1 MSSVE
6 GGLPEGVT
14 LPPEPIEFRTRPLW
28 AAARLWC
35 GATTFFFAA
44 FVFAYVYL
52 RSLDVNHGW
61 IIGKNVSPSGGLGLA
76 VMGLILLSAVLW
88 RIGYMRPADAI
99 STGTV
104 AIVLAIIAVVLQ
116 FVEYTT
122 LGFGPAS
129 GGYASVFIGWTITYI
144 LAAICGIY
152 WIETQVATL
161 WRASKREVSDN
172 EEAVMRAGVEASSFF
187 WAYFAAIGV
196 LTFAILYVV

>member
-1 MSSVE
+1 MSSVD
-6 GGLPEGVT
+6 GAYPE
-14 LPPEPIEFRTRPLW
+14 LPPEPIEFTTRPLW

-76 VMGLILLSAVLW
+76 VMGLFLLSAHPLAN
-88 RIGYMRPADAI
+88 RLHAAATDTI

-161 WRASKREVSDN
+161 WRASKREVSDY

-196 LTFAILYVV
+196 LTFIILYLV

>member
-14 LPPEPIEFRTRPLW
+14 LPPEPIEFQTRPL
-28 AAARLWC
+28 AAGARLWC

-44 FVFAYVYL
+44 FAFAYVYL

-76 VMGLILLSAVLW
+76 VVGLLLLSGILW
-88 RIGYMRPADAI
+88 RVGHMRPGDTI

-104 AIVLAIIAVVLQ
+104 AIVLAIAAVTLQ

-129 GGYASVFIGWTITYI
+129 GGYASVFIGWTITYT
-144 LAAICGIY
+144 LGAICAIY

-187 WAYFAAIGV
+187 WAYYVAIGV
-196 LTFAILYVV
+196 LTFVILYLV

>member
-1 MSSVE
+1 MSGVE
-6 GGLPEGVT
+6 GAYPGGPT
-14 LPPEPIEFRTRPLW
+14 LPPEPIEFQTRPLW

-61 IIGKNVSPSGGLGLA
+61 IIGKNVSPSGGLGAA
-76 VMGLILLSAVLW
+76 VMGLLLLSAILW
-88 RIGYMRPADAI
+88 RVGYMRRDDTI
-99 STGTV
+99 STGIV
-104 AIVLAIIAVVLQ
+104 AIVLAITAVVLQ
-116 FVEYTT
+116 FVQYTT

-161 WRASKREVSDN
+161 WRASKREVSDD
-172 EEAVMRAGVEASSFF
+172 EELVMRAGVEASSFF
-187 WAYFAAIGV
+187 WAYYAAIGV
-196 LTFAILYVV
+196 LTFVILYLV

>member
-1 MSSVE
+1 MSSVD

-61 IIGKNVSPSGGLGLA
+61 IIGKNVSPSGGLGLG
-76 VMGLILLSAVLW
+76 VVGCFLLSAALW
-88 RIGYMRPADAI
+88 RIGHIRRNDTI
-99 STGTV
+99 STGIL
-104 AIVLAIIAVVLQ
+104 AIVVAVIAVVLQ

-129 GGYASVFIGWTITYI
+129 GAYASVFIGWTVTYA

-172 EEAVMRAGVEASSFF
+172 EEAVMRAGVEASSFY
-187 WAYFAAIGV
+187 WAYFAAIGL
-196 LTFAILYVV
+196 LTFVILYIV

>member
-6 GGLPEGVT
+6 GTYPEEPT
-14 LPPEPIEFRTRPLW
+14 LPPEPIEFSTRPLG

-61 IIGKNVSPSGGLGLA
+61 IIGKNVSPSGGLGAA
-76 VMGLILLSAVLW
+76 VMGLILLSAILW
-88 RIGYMRPADAI
+88 RIGYMRRDDTI

-104 AIVLAIIAVVLQ
+104 AIVLAVIAVVLQ
-116 FVEYTT
+116 FVQYTT

-161 WRASKREVSDN
+161 WRAGKREVSDN
-172 EEAVMRAGVEASSFF
+172 EQAVMRAGVEASSFF
-187 WAYFAAIGV
+187 WAYFAGIGV
-196 LTFAILYVV
+196 LTFVMLYLL

>member
-6 GGLPEGVT
+6 GPQQGVVLPR
-14 LPPEPIEFRTRPLW
+14 EPIEFKTRPLW

-35 GATTFFFAA
+35 GAVTFFFAA

-61 IIGKNVSPSGGLGLA
+61 IIGKHVSASGGLGAA

-88 RIGYMRPADAI
+88 RVGYMRRDDTIA
-99 STGTV
+99 TGTV

-116 FVEYTT
+116 FVQYTT

-144 LAAICGIY
+144 LSAICGIY

-161 WRASKREVSDN
+161 WRASKREVSDD

-187 WAYFAAIGV
+187 WAYFAGIGV
-196 LTFAILYVV
+196 LTFIILYLV

>member
-1 MSSVE
+1 MSSVD
-6 GGLPEGVT
+6 GPVLA
-14 LPPEPIEFRTRPLW
+14 PEPVEFSTRPLG

-61 IIGKNVSPSGGLGLA
+61 IIGKNVSPSGGLGAA
-76 VMGLILLSAVLW
+76 VMGLILVSAILW
-88 RIGYMRPADAI
+88 RIGYKRRDDTL
-99 STGTV
+99 STGVV
-104 AIVLAIIAVVLQ
+104 AMVLAVIAVVLQ

-129 GGYASVFIGWTITYI
+129 GAYASVFIGWTITYI

-161 WRASKREVSDN
+161 WRLGKRAEVSDY

-196 LTFAILYVV
+196 LTFIILYLV